1 MVVHAIIGQC
11 TSSCAKDRK
20 GGRYRGHFSDTL
32 RRPCGHPHRDAEM
45 LMIHTRLKNSAKR
58 LGDTVPDTYVQATP
72 PTWMR
77 NLTETFVCLR

>member
-1 MVVHAIIGQC
+1 
-11 TSSCAKDRK
+11 
-20 GGRYRGHFSDTL
+20 
-32 RRPCGHPHRDAEM
+32 M